1 MVRSALKEVIRSTV
15 DMQIDFAS
23 SGGFTNLEL
32 NYRADTNTLPEE
44 QAQELTRLVES
55 SGIFDL
61 QQEDINPN
69 VTVGRADLISYRL
82 SLSDGDRQKTL
93 WFSDVTAPASVRP
106 LLAHL
111 RKLALEQKRKGAK
124 SS

>member
-1 MVRSALKEVIRSTV
+1 
-15 DMQIDFAS
+15 MQIDFAS
-23 SGGFTNLEL
+23 SGGFANLEL
-32 NYRADTNTLPEE
+32 NYRAETNTLPEE